1 MRLIIIA
8 DESVY
13 EHEVD
18 PSVEVQDVIALVEAE
33 VSQIRCD
40 GIEWLHRLINSDWHA
55 SFTNPLIDRFRNSA
69 HRLQQELGE
78 LRLEGHRR
86 HDILD

>member
-1 MRLIIIA
+1 MTSEFRTWAKRKDETVYVSFDSGLRGQTRSWSGMHHRYDAFDFILLQSSTDNMRLIIIA

-33 VSQIRCD
+33 VS
-40 GIEWLHRLINSDWHA
+40 
-55 SFTNPLIDRFRNSA
+55 
-69 HRLQQELGE
+69 
-78 LRLEGHRR
+78 
-86 HDILD
+86 